1 MSKEHST
8 KGQGLRS
15 GLGLAG
21 LLVALVLVV
30 GGVQNLPAWRADLTE
45 DRLYTLTDGTRAI
58 LSKMEQPVTLEFF
71 FSDKASQEL
80 PQLRDYAKRV
90 RELLQEY
97 SLVSGGKIRL
107 SIVDPEPFSE
117 EEDKA
122 AEYGLQGVPASVGGD
137 AVYFGL
143 VGYGSSDTDDGEAK
157 RQVISFFNQQR
168 EAFLEYDISQ
178 LIYQLAD
185 SSPTVV
191 GVLTNE
197 NAMGG
202 YDFARRQPGETWL
215 VIEQLQKLANVRK
228 LNTNLER
235 IDDDVDV
242 LMVIHPN
249 DLSEQSR
256 YAIDQYVLGGGKAL
270 IFVDPHFEMAAGGM
284 MAMPAA
290 NSSDL
295 PALFKAWGISYNPT
309 RVVGDAK
316 WALRLAAGDNNLP
329 LPHLGIL
336 GLQSDSLIA
345 DDITTA
351 NLETINMATAGAL
364 AATPNARTRF
374 TALLSSSDLAMP
386 MASSQFV
393 ALRDHSQLLK
403 TFEPTGEHYTLAARV
418 QGPAST
424 AFPDGRPKAPADDNG
439 AEADAGEVDQEEVD
453 QEKVDQE
460 QVGKEK
466 TAADDDSEPAVA
478 EAPSPDSE
486 HLTES
491 KGDIN
496 VLIVADTDLL
506 TDRLWV
512 QVSSFFGQRV
522 AAPWANN
529 GDFVANAVENLAGSA
544 DLISVRSRGKYSR
557 PFERV
562 DELEL
567 KAAQRFREQE
577 QLLIEKLEELETKI
591 RQLSQDE
598 SGQTVLTLTPEQ
610 QAEVE
615 AFGQEKLEIRK
626 ELRQVQHQLNRDIE
640 ALEWRMKLINIVL
653 VPGLLT
659 LGVVGLAMS
668 RARNRR

>member
-1 MSKEHST
+1 MSKEYST
-8 KGQGLRS
+8 KGQGVRS

-21 LLVALVLVV
+21 LLVALVLIM

-45 DRLYTLTDGTRAI
+45 DRLYTLSDGTRAI
-58 LSKMEQPVTLEFF
+58 LKKMEQPVTLELF

-97 SLVSGGKIRL
+97 SLVSGGKIRFN
-107 SIVDPEPFSE
+107 IVDPEPFSE

-122 AEYGLQGVPASVGGD
+122 AEYGLQGIPATVGGD
-137 AVYFGL
+137 AIYFGL
-143 VGYGSSDTDDGEAK
+143 VGQLSTAEEGGESEAE
-157 RQVISFFNQQR
+157 RQVISFFNQER

-178 LIYQLAD
+178 LIYRLAD

-202 YDFARRQPGETWL
+202 YDFAQRRPGETWL
-215 VIEQLQKLANVRK
+215 VIEQLQKLATVRK
-228 LNTNLER
+228 LDTQLQQV
-235 IDDDVDV
+235 DDDVDV
-242 LMVIHPN
+242 LMVIHPIG
-249 DLSEQSR
+249 LSEQTR

-290 NSSDL
+290 SSSDL
-295 PALFKAWGISYNPT
+295 PTLFRAWGISYDPGQ
-309 RVVGDAK
+309 VVGDAK

-336 GLQSDSLIA
+336 GLQSDSLVNG
-345 DDITTA
+345 DITTS
-351 NLETINMATAGAL
+351 NLETINVATVGAL
-364 AATPNARTRF
+364 AASPDANTRF

-418 QGPAST
+418 QGPAGT
-424 AFPDGRPKAPADDNG
+424 AFPEGRPKSPAENSG
-439 AEADAGEVDQEEVD
+439 AETEEGAAATDIESGGESAGGE
-453 QEKVDQE
+453 
-460 QVGKEK
+460 
-466 TAADDDSEPAVA
+466 TA
-478 EAPSPDSE
+478 SPDSE
-486 HLTES
+486 HLAES
-491 KGDIN
+491 KEDIN

-512 QVSSFFGQRV
+512 QVSNFFGQRV

-529 GDFVANAVENLAGSA
+529 GDFVANAVENLGGSA
-544 DLISVRSRGKYSR
+544 DLISVRSRGTYSR

-598 SGQTVLTLTPEQ
+598 SGQAVVTLTPEQ

-615 AFGQEKLEIRK
+615 AFGQKKLQIRK

-640 ALEWRMKLINIVL
+640 ALEWRMKLINIAL

-659 LGVVGLAMS
+659 LGVVGLALS
-668 RARNRR
+668 RARRRR